1 MTKLYLT
8 RHGETEWNEK
18 GIMQGWG
25 DSPLTELGI
34 KQAEWLRDRIK
45 DTHIDVIYASPIGRA
60 FNTAKIVK
68 GDRNIPLSTHDGLKE
83 IRIGGWE
90 GLNQEEM
97 KSLSEENY
105 YNFWNVPSKY
115 IPTGDGESFYEVKE
129 RAFKSINEILEK
141 EKGKNILIVTH
152 TITLKSYLCELEKR
166 DIDTLWD
173 PPFIKQT
180 SLTEINFTEDG
191 YEMPLVACMKHHEY
205 AKKEFNE
212 FKSK

>member
-25 DSPLTELGI
+25 NSPLTDLGR
-34 KQAEWLRDRIK
+34 KQAEWLGNRMK
-45 DTHIDVIYASPIGRA
+45 DLHIDVIYSSPIGRA
-60 FNTAKIVK
+60 YDTAKIVRGERDILFK
-68 GDRNIPLSTHDGLKE
+68 THDGLKE
-83 IRIGGWE
+83 IKIGSWE

-97 KSLSEENY
+97 KSMGEENY
-105 YNFWNVPSKY
+105 YNFRNVPSKY
-115 IPTGDGESFYEVKE
+115 IPTGDGENFYEVKD

-141 EKGKNILIVTH
+141 EKGKTILVVTH

-191 YEMPLVACMKHHEY
+191 YHMPLVACMEHHEY

-212 FKSK
+212 FK

>member
-18 GIMQGWG
+18 GIIQGWG
-25 DSPLTELGI
+25 DSPLTALGI
-34 KQAEWLRDRIK
+34 KQAEWLRDRMK
-45 DTHIDVIYASPIGRA
+45 DIHIDVIYASPIGRA
-60 FNTAKIVK
+60 YNTAKIVK
-68 GDRNIPLSTHDGLKE
+68 GDRDITLKPNDGLKE

-115 IPTGDGESFYEVKE
+115 IPIGDGESFYEVKE
-129 RAFKSINEILEK
+129 RAFKAINEILEK

-212 FKSK
+212 FK

>member
-8 RHGETEWNEK
+8 RHGETEWNDK

-25 DSPLTELGI
+25 DSPLTDLGVR
-34 KQAEWLRDRIK
+34 QAEWLRDRMK

-60 FNTAKIVK
+60 YNTAKIVK
-68 GDRNIPLSTHDGLKE
+68 GERNIPLKAHDGLKE

-105 YNFWNVPSKY
+105 YNFWNIPSKY
-115 IPTGDGESFYEVKE
+115 IPTGNGENFYEVKE
-129 RAFKSINEILEK
+129 RAFKAINEILEK

-205 AKKEFNE
+205 AKKEYNE
-212 FKSK
+212 FE

>member
-34 KQAEWLRDRIK
+34 KQAEWLRDRMK

-68 GDRNIPLSTHDGLKE
+68 GDRNIPLKANDGLKE

-97 KSLSEENY
+97 KSLSEDNY
-105 YNFWNVPSKY
+105 YNFWNVLSKY
-115 IPTGDGESFYEVKE
+115 IPKGDGESFYEVKE

-212 FKSK
+212 FK

>member
-1 MTKLYLT
+1 MKLWNDGSNTLAIAP
-8 RHGETEWNEK
+8 GEVVVY
-18 GIMQGWG
+18 
-25 DSPLTELGI
+25 S
-34 KQAEWLRDRIK
+34 
-45 DTHIDVIYASPIGRA
+45 
-60 FNTAKIVK
+60 
-68 GDRNIPLSTHDGLKE
+68 RNYVT
-83 IRIGGWE
+83 
-90 GLNQEEM
+90 
-97 KSLSEENY
+97 
-105 YNFWNVPSKY
+105 
-115 IPTGDGESFYEVKE
+115 
-129 RAFKSINEILEK
+129 NEILEK